1 MFTIVIQA
9 GGKSRRMGRDKGLV
23 LFKDRPL
30 IERVINRVQNS
41 ADELLVTTNHPENYS
56 FLGLPMHK
64 DIVPNRGALGGLYTA
79 LSAAS
84 NPLVAVLACD
94 MPFINVALLEYER
107 DQMVN
112 EPYDIV
118 IPKTNAGLEPFHA
131 VYRRETCLHP
141 IKSALD
147 ARLWRVDCWF
157 KNMKVLIIPPEQ
169 LRKYDQRLLSFLNVN
184 TPNELKKAEQ
194 IASQIPDE

>member
-1 MFTIVIQA
+1 
-9 GGKSRRMGRDKGLV
+9 MGRDKGLV

-56 FLGLPMHK
+56 FLGLPLHK

-131 VYRRETCLHP
+131 VYRRVTCLHP

-147 ARLWRVDCWF
+147 AGLWRVDCWF
-157 KNMKVLIIPPEQ
+157 KNMKVLIIPPVQ
-169 LRKYDQRLLSFLNVN
+169 LRRYDQRLLSFLNVN

>member
-1 MFTIVIQA
+1 
-9 GGKSRRMGRDKGLV
+9 MGRDKGLV

-56 FLGLPMHK
+56 FLGLPMHR

-157 KNMKVLIIPPEQ
+157 KNMKVLIIPPVQ
-169 LRKYDQRLLSFLNVN
+169 LRRYDHRLLSFLNVN